1 MSLVRQGNIQTG
13 TMILNIP
20 STFYLLYVC
29 GADGLH
35 IVLVSGSIL
44 AAPNAVNSDIQ
55 ELSERPFC

>member
-1 MSLVRQGNIQTG
+1 
-13 TMILNIP
+13 MILNIP